1 MEQKDN
7 LLGIIKTLWSW
18 RKPII
23 IICLAAG
30 IGSAIITWLM
40 PNYFKATTLF
50 LAASPDQAKPE
61 LLFGW
66 GVGETE
72 YYGNKND
79 IDRLLTISESYE
91 LVDFLVDSFNLYEHY
106 DVDIDHPK
114 APFLVEKKFFKLY
127 DITKTKRDA
136 LELTI
141 EDKDPVL
148 AAKIANTAREKIN
161 EIAQRLLK
169 ETQFRTIKTFEDNIK
184 VKQEV
189 LNALGDSLY
198 EFRLRYGIYISED
211 QAENILEQQT
221 KSETKLIR
229 NQSRLDML
237 KKTPGVPKDTITY
250 LTALVNGLD
259 KEVKNLNSRVDKF
272 NEGMALIDVYRKQ
285 WQEANQSLS
294 LDKERVK
301 QFNATFNANI
311 PATLLI
317 EEAKKPIV
325 KSRPH
330 RTLLVLGTTAI
341 AFFFSILG
349 ILILETYKETNWRD
363 ILLPKKG

>member
-7 LLGIIKTLWSW
+7 LLGIIQTLWNW
-18 RKPII
+18 RIPILV
-23 IICLAAG
+23 ICLAAG
-30 IGSAIITWLM
+30 IGSIIVSLLM
-40 PNYFKATTLF
+40 PNHFKATTLF

-106 DVDIDHPK
+106 DIDIDHPK
-114 APFLVEKKFFKLY
+114 APFLVQRKFFKLY
-127 DITKTKRDA
+127 EVTKTKRDA

-141 EDKDPVL
+141 EDRDPAL

-169 ETQFRTIKTFEDNIK
+169 DTQFRTIKTFEDNINS
-184 VKQEV
+184 KQNI
-189 LNALGDSLY
+189 LNELGDSLFQ
-198 EFRLRYGIYISED
+198 FRLRYGIYFSED
-211 QAENILEQQT
+211 QAEGVLDQQS
-221 KSETKLIR
+221 KAEAKLIR
-229 NQSRLDML
+229 NRTRLEIL
-237 KKTPGVPKDTITY
+237 KSTPGIPRDTISY
-250 LTALVNGLD
+250 LNALVKGMD
-259 KEVKNLNSRVDKF
+259 KEVDNFNTKVKLF
-272 NEGMALIDVYRKQ
+272 NEGMTLIDVYRKQ

-311 PATLLI
+311 PATLLV
-317 EEAKKPIV
+317 EEAQIPII

-330 RTLLVLGTTAI
+330 RTLIVLGTTAI
-341 AFFFSILG
+341 AFFFSILA
-349 ILILETYKETNWRD
+349 ILLLETYKEMDWRR
-363 ILLPKKG
+363 ILSSK